1 MITRRLQY
9 EMIKHVGGPF
19 LMQLQGLQK
28 RLKGRRG
35 PRPDSP
41 FGPPLES
48 VGKLKDLMMRHYL
61 EGRYADGAVP
71 VAWVTSGFPVEL
83 LRTLGFHSVYPENHA
98 ALCGVQRLCPE
109 YSDAAEKVGYSR
121 SLCSYARTDIGGV
134 LLDKTPVGRLP
145 KPDLLACCTNICQT
159 VLYWYRCLADHF
171 KVPLVLID
179 TPYVYGDE
187 ESAPHHQ
194 QYVKDQLEE
203 LMAVAERVSGR
214 RVSEEKLLD
223 VARLSY
229 EGTLLWGEC
238 LAESTHR
245 PAPWTG
251 FDGFFHIAPIVTL
264 RGGEE
269 CNAYYR
275 LLLDELRYRVKR
287 GIGGIKEERYR
298 LLWDNLPIWF
308 NVREMSTLLAES
320 RFNIV
325 VTTYTNAWAEAG
337 KRMDP
342 TDPINSAARSYTHV
356 ILNEDLN
363 RRLDLMS
370 RLAVDYQVDGALLHS
385 DRSCKPYS
393 IGQVDLRDKLAER
406 AGIKSLLLE
415 ADHNDLRAYSTEQ
428 GNTRLQA
435 FMESFA

>member
-1 MITRRLQY
+1 MITRRLQF
-9 EMIKHVGGPF
+9 ELIKHVGGPF
-19 LMQLQGLQK
+19 LMELQGVSK
-28 RLKGRRG
+28 RLRGRRG
-35 PRPDSP
+35 PRPNSP
-41 FGPPLES
+41 FGLPLES
-48 VGKLKDLMMRHYL
+48 VGKLKDLMTRHYL

-98 ALCGVQRLCPE
+98 ALCGVQRLTPE

-121 SLCSYARTDIGGV
+121 SLCSYARTDIGAV

-145 KPDLLACCTNICQT
+145 RPDLLACCTNICQT
-159 VLYWYRCLADHF
+159 VLYWYRCLADHL

-179 TPYVYGDE
+179 TPYVYGD
-187 ESAPHHQ
+187 SAEHHHQ
-194 QYVKDQLEE
+194 YVADQLEE
-203 LMAVAERVSGR
+203 LLSTAERISGR
-214 RVSEEKLLD
+214 RVDPEKLLE

-264 RGGEE
+264 RGSAE

-275 LLLDELRYRVKR
+275 HLLDELRYRVKR

-308 NVREMSTLLAES
+308 NVREMSTLLAEN

-356 ILNEDLN
+356 ILNEDLD

-370 RLAVDYQVDGALLHS
+370 RLARDYQVDGALLHS

-415 ADHNDLRAYSTEQ
+415 ADHNDPRAYSTEQ